1 VRIGIVEGIYIA
13 PARGEPTESVDQ
25 IHVVA
30 GKGIEGDRFYLQSES
45 KDIQSKTDR
54 EITLIEIETIDAIYN
69 EDGIKLTP
77 DQTRRNI
84 VTRGIS
90 LNDLV
95 GHVFSIGEIKLL
107 GIRLCE
113 PCSYLA
119 SRTDPR
125 VLHSMAHRGGL
136 RAKIITD
143 GMIHINDMISI
154 SD

>member
-1 VRIGIVEGIYIA
+1 MKIGIVEKIYIA
-13 PARGEPTESVDQ
+13 PASGEPTESVDR

-45 KDIQSKTDR
+45 KDTQSKTDR
-54 EITLIEIETIDAIYN
+54 EITLIEMETIDAIYK
-69 EDGIKLTP
+69 EDRIKITP

-84 VTRGIS
+84 VTRGVS

-107 GIRLCE
+107 GIRLYE
-113 PCSYLA
+113 PCNYLA

-125 VLHSMAHRGGL
+125 LLHSMVHRGGL
-136 RAKIITD
+136 RAKIIVD
-143 GMIHINDMISI
+143 GMIHINDPISI